1 MKKIFIACLIVILS
15 ITLLCGNFV
24 LATEMIPEEVIIIN
38 PPEQDPVAE
47 TLNISGYIKSER
59 GRIPVL
65 LWIKKDNLTVEIQSI
80 ISEKA
85 SDGKSVYEFD
95 PIPFERNT
103 LSDVY
108 QITVSADIVN
118 SSKTIEYD
126 YIGIDKKFSAIS
138 AVVEANGSVDLM
150 KKVIEDFYDV
160 FSIDLEV
167 YNNLSDT
174 AQNTLAGHLLK
185 DTYICPENYTDEN
198 ASDVIGENIGKFVD
212 NYNKYMI
219 IVQAID
225 VEDEDTLKLWLDNY
239 AIEAGFY
246 DDVAETEYNEEVI
259 AKEYF
264 DDLDKIS
271 AFIKRVNNIALEAED
286 FSSLKDEIL
295 RASLLSFIETS
306 NYVKT
311 KQIAE
316 AFPELFDIFT
326 DKFNSLSGYEESV
339 VYKSVTGT
347 YWNTIEE
354 FCLAVKEAIEDL
366 NSGDSGNRGGGGS
379 KGGSSGGGSYGK
391 PVDVSKEAVED
402 KTRQN
407 IFSDLQGF
415 EWAEIAVLELSEK
428 GIVSGREEGKFVPD
442 GNVTRAEF
450 IKMLSLVVGIEP
462 NENYIGLFED
472 VNEDDWFWSY
482 VEAANQAGI
491 ASGFNGN
498 FMPDEDISRED
509 MAVLLFRACKFD
521 LSENEE
527 DIFNDTNL
535 ISDYAK
541 GAVFALYEKGII
553 LGNGSGDFNPKGNA
567 LRAEAAQIIYR
578 MLEMK

>member
-1 MKKIFIACLIVILS
+1 MKRVFTAFWITIFSILTISGSIVGFAVEESGEI
-15 ITLLCGNFV
+15 IT
-24 LATEMIPEEVIIIN
+24 IN
-38 PPEQDPVAE
+38 PPALDPVSE
-47 TLNISGYIKSER
+47 TLNITGEIENDV
-59 GRIPVL
+59 GRIPL
-65 LWIKKDNLTVEIQSI
+65 ILWIKRDNVTIDAQQIKSDLSV
-80 ISEKA
+80 
-85 SDGKSVYEFD
+85 DGKSSFTFAPIKFD
-95 PIPFERNT
+95 RNT
-103 LSDVY
+103 TSGLY
-108 QITVSADIVN
+108 KITVSADYLN
-118 SSKTIEYD
+118 SVKTLDYD
-126 YIGIDKKFSAIS
+126 YIGVDKRFESNKAIVGAKNS
-138 AVVEANGSVDLM
+138 IESMQN
-150 KKVIEDFYDV
+150 VITDFYDV
-160 FSIDLEV
+160 FSIDLFV
-167 YNNLSDT
+167 YENLSDT
-174 AQNTLAGHLLK
+174 ATEALAKLLMK
-185 DTYICPENYTDEN
+185 DDYSCPENYTDEGN
-198 ASDVIGENIGKFVD
+198 ADIISENIGKFVS

-219 IVQAID
+219 IAQAVNI
-225 VEDEDTLKLWLDNY
+225 EDEDSLKLWLDSY
-239 AIEAGFY
+239 ASGAGFY
-246 DDVAETEYNEEVI
+246 DDVPETDYNEEVI

-264 DDLDKIS
+264 DDLDKTT
-271 AFIKRVNNIALEAED
+271 AFIKRVNNIALKAED
-286 FSSLKDEIL
+286 FASLKDEIL

-326 DKFNSLSGYEESV
+326 SKFKSLSGYEESV

-366 NSGDSGNRGGGGS
+366 NSGDSGNRGSGGS

-407 IFSDLQGF
+407 AFSDLQGY
-415 EWAEIAVLELSEK
+415 EWAEAAVLELSEK

-450 IKMLSLVVGIEP
+450 IKMLSLAVGVEP
-462 NENYIGLFED
+462 NETFLGIFND
-472 VNEDDWFWSY
+472 VKESDWFWFY

-491 ASGFNGN
+491 ASGFDGE

-521 LSENEE
+521 LPENEE
-527 DIFNDTNL
+527 EIFNDTNL